1 MAKKQRSPEYIEAT
15 DLSHKLK
22 CISADVAIIDRMLA
36 DIQIAKAE
44 AEEKGEKTSPLWKE
58 LFHIKQRIISKSLFA
73 ESNRYSYVG
82 SISLTETE
90 LIMIRGFKQEQINQI
105 NKQILD
111 LSERIS
117 AE

>member
-1 MAKKQRSPEYIEAT
+1 MAQKQRSPEYTEAT
-15 DLSHKLK
+15 ELSHKLK
-22 CISADVAIIDRMLA
+22 CIYADVTIIDKMLA
-36 DIQIAKAE
+36 DIQISKAE
-44 AEEKGEKTSPLWKE
+44 AEEKGKKATPLWRE

-73 ESNRYSYVG
+73 ESDRYSYVG

-105 NKQILD
+105 NKQILE
-111 LSERIS
+111 LSERIN